1 MRLPLIL
8 ALLVSARLFA
18 QQPVD
23 PVKAQEA
30 ITVLERES
38 AEHRLL
44 SDVYAARPTLNY
56 SFRFQAGY
64 CFRVPMKQYAGKGHA
79 WKVITRI
86 TPPSGNHL
94 YLAAFHRLPAIPEK
108 TKVEFGIGGSYL
120 LGEGDFQ
127 VDWYLVDDLNRVC
140 AKKWR
145 V

>member
-44 SDVYAARPTLNY
+44 CDVYPARPTLNY

-64 CFRVPMKQYAGKGHA
+64 FFRAPMNQYAAKGHA
-79 WKVITRI
+79 WKLITRI
-86 TPPSGNHL
+86 TPPSANHL
-94 YLAAFHRLPAIPEK
+94 YPAAFHRPPASPEQ
-108 TKVEFGIGGSYL
+108 TKAELSIGRSPLRGP
-120 LGEGDFQ
+120 G
-127 VDWYLVDDLNRVC
+127 
-140 AKKWR
+140 A
-145 V
+145 